1 MGPIKKNGVT
11 YAEPQRKMT
20 WKENVQKLG
29 KTLHTFDL
37 RVVRPIEL
45 VCAVCLEMQ
54 KLSMEC
60 ISVLKWP
67 ENTYHDAI
75 GRSVC
80 VIEFGM
86 V

>member
-1 MGPIKKNGVT
+1 MQNHNAK
-11 YAEPQRKMT
+11 
-20 WKENVQKLG
+20 WLG
-29 KTLHTFDL
+29 KRMCKNWEKPCTHL
-37 RVVRPIEL
+37 RVVCSIEL